1 MKHLSIRFK
10 ITFWFTAALIV
21 VSLFT
26 IFIVLSV
33 SDQIIQKTIRDNLI
47 ETVEHNV
54 DEIEFY
60 ASLDDLSLSSDVDHF
75 VEYDG
80 GYLEVDDDFLDEV
93 NQIYTALYRADSF
106 LLYGENPISKEVS
119 GLKFIDSQMQNITV
133 DGTVYYIFDRKLTAN
148 GLDGLWM
155 RGIVSEEQGS
165 VQLSSITR
173 LSLVL
178 LPLLVVLA
186 SVGGYL
192 IARRMLSPIHKISE
206 TANQIGQAN
215 DLKKRIEL
223 GKGTD
228 ELHQLADAFNHM
240 FAKLDTTF
248 EAERRFISDASH
260 ELRTPVTVIH
270 SQCEFSLEH
279 PRTQEEYEEALWVIR
294 RQSRKMS
301 QLINDMLDFTRLE
314 TGAVKYPV
322 ESVDLTELVSS
333 VCSDMALQREKNIT
347 LQYEAEPGIT
357 IEANGEL
364 LSRLLTNLISNAYR
378 YGKEDGHIWVC
389 LKKLPDKILLSVA
402 DDGIGIAE
410 EEQSKIFGRF
420 YQVDPSRSNAGMGL
434 GLSMANEI
442 AKFHGGEIQVE
453 SAPEKGSVFTLIL
466 PCEKN
471 F

>member
-93 NQIYTALYRADSF
+93 NQVYTALYRADSS

-333 VCSDMALQREKNIT
+333 MCSDMALQRAKNIT

>member
-33 SDQIIQKTIRDNLI
+33 SDKKKKKTIRDNLI

-93 NQIYTALYRADSF
+93 NQVYTALYRADSS

-119 GLKFIDSQMQNITV
+119 GQKFIDSQVQNITV

-333 VCSDMALQREKNIT
+333 MCSDMALQRAKNIT

>member
-75 VEYDG
+75 VEYDD

-301 QLINDMLDFTRLE
+301 KLINDMLDFTRLE

>member
-333 VCSDMALQREKNIT
+333 MCSDMALQRAKNIT